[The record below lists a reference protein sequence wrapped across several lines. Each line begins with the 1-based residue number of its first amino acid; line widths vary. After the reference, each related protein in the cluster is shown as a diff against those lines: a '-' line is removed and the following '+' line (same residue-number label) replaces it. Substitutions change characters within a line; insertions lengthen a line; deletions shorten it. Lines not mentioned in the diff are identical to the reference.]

1 MKEMKLKC
9 GEILTVG
16 ESLGIPGQEKE
27 NYGGGKHQGLGIN

>member
-16 ESLGIPGQEKE
+16 ESLGIPAQEKK
-27 NYGGGKHQGLGIN
+27 NYGGRKTPGIRN